1 MLVLDAGSVQM
12 RRLATRLQRMGY
24 AVRAAKTPDQAERL
38 LRSHAGAIGAAVIPV
53 DLPAFDLGS
62 ALRFLR
68 RLEASGELNFLAAGH
83 KPEPEQRHLL
93 REAGV
98 ELALWDP
105 VDEHTL
111 RFQANRALAGSEIVR
126 GERTVLRAPT
136 NWSVSVWAG
145 DRRKPARI
153 YVLSSAGAFLATAR
167 PSLPGTT
174 IQVELPFKSTP
185 IRVDARVMMTNVPGN
200 LMKDNLPMGMGV
212 RFENAPGN
220 VESALSIWAERRL
233 ENLGF

>member
-1 MLVLDAGSVQM
+1 MLVLDAGSAQM
-12 RRLATRLQRMGY
+12 RRLASRLRHMGY
-24 AVRAAKTPDQAERL
+24 SVLPAKTPDQAERL
-38 LRSHAGAIGAAVIPV
+38 LSTQAGVIGAAVIPV
-53 DLPAFDLGS
+53 DLPAFDLGA

-68 RLEASGELNFLAAGH
+68 RLEPSGELTFVASGH
-83 KPEPEQRHLL
+83 RPEPEQRRLL
-93 REAGV
+93 RDAGV

-105 VDEHTL
+105 VDDHTL
-111 RFQANRALAGSEIVR
+111 RFQANRSLASSEVVL

-145 DRRKPARI
+145 ERRKPARI
-153 YVLSSAGAFLATAR
+153 YTLSARGAYLATGR

-174 IQVELPFKSTP
+174 IKVELPFKSTP
-185 IRVDARVMMTNVPGN
+185 ICVDARVVMTNVPGN

-212 RFENAPGN
+212 RFESAPNN